1 MTWAISPLKN
11 LCLLFFQ
18 VSWIRKRD
26 LHILTMGT
34 TVYSNDHR
42 FKVSHPNVSES
53 MRNNNIG
60 EWNLNLKVN
69 EFAVLAGKFKL
80 HKC

>member
-1 MTWAISPLKN
+1 
-11 LCLLFFQ
+11 
-18 VSWIRKRD
+18 
-26 LHILTMGT
+26 MGT